1 MRKFYRIAV
10 LIVFFL
16 FLTTYSP
23 KNLNDE
29 LSQKSSF
36 FKIQNIEVKNNKTIK
51 KKEIITRLNHIYQ
64 KNIFFISKSEI
75 LEPIESIDFLDKI
88 TVKKKYPNTIIIN
101 IYETKPVA
109 ILFQNKKKYFLDNL
123 SKLIVFDETKFSEIY
138 PTVLGEGAENTFVQ
152 FFNELKNND
161 FAIDRIK
168 NYYYFKI
175 NRWDLE
181 LANGQIIKFPPNI
194 TSQII
199 KQSSEL
205 LNHSDFKNYGVID
218 LRIHGKIVVE

>member
-109 ILFQNKKKYFLDNL
+109 ILFQNKNKAQKHQKDLL
-123 SKLIVFDETKFSEIY
+123 SLLIE
-138 PTVLGEGAENTFVQ
+138 
-152 FFNELKNND
+152 
-161 FAIDRIK
+161 
-168 NYYYFKI
+168 
-175 NRWDLE
+175 
-181 LANGQIIKFPPNI
+181 
-194 TSQII
+194 
-199 KQSSEL
+199 
-205 LNHSDFKNYGVID
+205 
-218 LRIHGKIVVE
+218 